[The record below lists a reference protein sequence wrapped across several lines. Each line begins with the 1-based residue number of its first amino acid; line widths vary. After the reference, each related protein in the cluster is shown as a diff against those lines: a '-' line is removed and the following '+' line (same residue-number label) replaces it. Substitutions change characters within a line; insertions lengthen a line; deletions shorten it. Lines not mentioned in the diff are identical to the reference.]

1 MEEVYNRVIGFI
13 EFTKKKKG
21 VWEMGKSYLG
31 DSVYARFE
39 GLDLILTTENGILED
54 PSNTIVLEYDVLQ
67 ALLVYVKKILK

>member
-1 MEEVYNRVIGFI
+1 
-13 EFTKKKKG
+13 
-21 VWEMGKSYLG
+21 MGKSYLG